1 MGRLLCMRSISTLV
15 LLSVSVL
22 TACGETITSGGIVVY
37 KKWWTKTVDE
47 LRYQASIDLRC
58 DLDSINFTLAA
69 KQGKVPTKVY
79 AEGCSSQ
86 ALYIRRLRRH
96 GVLGKRTD
104 RNTVWERVAWN
115 AETESD

>member
-1 MGRLLCMRSISTLV
+1 MRSMSALV
-15 LLSVSVL
+15 LLSVL
-22 TACGETITSGGIVVY
+22 TACGEAITSGGIVVY

-58 DLDSINFTLAA
+58 DLDSIDFTLVA

-86 ALYIRRLRRH
+86 ALYVRRLRRH
-96 GVLGKRTD
+96 LGRRTD